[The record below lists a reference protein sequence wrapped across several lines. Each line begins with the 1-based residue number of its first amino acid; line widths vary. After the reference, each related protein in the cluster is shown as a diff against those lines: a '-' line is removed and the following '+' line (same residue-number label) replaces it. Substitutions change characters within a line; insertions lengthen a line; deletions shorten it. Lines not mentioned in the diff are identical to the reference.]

1 MKSQQGCLASY
12 RSAVKCSPRVDFA
25 SYLEFVRILHAG
37 LIILVLL
44 PEACNGD
51 RWVSKVPIDPI

>member
-44 PEACNGD
+44 PEACNAD
-51 RWVSKVPIDPI
+51 R